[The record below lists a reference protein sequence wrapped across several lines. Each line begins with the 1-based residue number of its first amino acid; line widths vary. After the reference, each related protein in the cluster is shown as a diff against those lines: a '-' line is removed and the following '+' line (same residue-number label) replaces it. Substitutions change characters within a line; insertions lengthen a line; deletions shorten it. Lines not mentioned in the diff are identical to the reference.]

1 METFRLFIVQIIFSL
16 QKQFKYQQFK
26 YQQFDGYSG
35 NLPEESYFFIGVCGI
50 IVSIYFMTKML

>member
-16 QKQFKYQQFK
+16 QKQFK